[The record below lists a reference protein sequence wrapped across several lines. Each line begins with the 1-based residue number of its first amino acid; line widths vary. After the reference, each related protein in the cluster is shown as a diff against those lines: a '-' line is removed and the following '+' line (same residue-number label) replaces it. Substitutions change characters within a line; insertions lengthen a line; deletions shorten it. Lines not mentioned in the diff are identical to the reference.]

1 MINSISGNE
10 PERHASLDSAA
21 QDSLPQTRLIVADDH
36 PVVAL
41 GISKVLEGHPRIQL
55 VASATSISE
64 LIEILQNNVCD
75 VLICDYSFADDLE
88 PDGMQLLERIRRLYP
103 ELKIIVLTA
112 NDSLAVVRRAMHLR
126 VAGFVSKLSRD
137 FTALPDII
145 ARVMQGERYLDPHTS
160 KMVIQ
165 RMMDS
170 EDNSRAQAS
179 AQLTARELEVVR
191 MFASNMSVTDIAKHT
206 NRSLKTIST
215 QKNKAMIKLGA
226 SNDVELVNA
235 FKQLY

>member
-1 MINSISGNE
+1 MINSISENE
-10 PERHASLDSAA
+10 SERRASLGSAA
-21 QDSLPQTRLIVADDH
+21 RDSLPQTRLVVADDH

-41 GISKVLEGHPRIQL
+41 GISKVLEGHPRIRL
-55 VASATSISE
+55 VKAATSISE
-64 LIEILQNNVCD
+64 LIEILQNNACD
-75 VLICDYSFADDLE
+75 VLICDYSFVDDCE

-103 ELKIIVLTA
+103 DVRIVVLTA

-126 VAGFVSKLSRD
+126 VAGFVSKLSHD
-137 FTALPDII
+137 FAALPEVIE
-145 ARVMQGERYLDPHTS
+145 RVMRGERYLDPHTS

-165 RMMDS
+165 RMLDS
-170 EDNSRAQAS
+170 EDNSRVQPS
-179 AQLTARELEVVR
+179 AQLTAREMEVMR
-191 MFASNMSVTDIAKHT
+191 LFASNMSVTDIAKHT

-226 SNDVELVNA
+226 RNDVELVNA